1 MMAPS
6 NFARRRQLNLSEAG
20 RVMKKIIAAVAVLLV
35 LGSCGR
41 TPFPVLETQ
50 LDSLKGQP
58 AAAVIKKLGDPNE
71 TTRIGSEKV
80 YVWSGETVGMSCT
93 VKVFV
98 DTADKVV
105 HYAFDGNVAGCSFYA
120 HRLDKTYELLISTT
134 PKSLK

>member
-1 MMAPS
+1 
-6 NFARRRQLNLSEAG
+6 
-20 RVMKKIIAAVAVLLV
+20 MKKEIAAAAVLL
-35 LGSCGR
+35 LLTACGR

-71 TTRIGSEKV
+71 TTQIGSEKV
-80 YVWSGETVGMSCT
+80 YVWSGDAAGLSCT

-98 DTADKVV
+98 ESVDKVV
-105 HYAFDGNVAGCSFYA
+105 HYSFDGNVAGCSSYA
-120 HRLDKTYELLISTT
+120 HRLDKSYKLLISTT